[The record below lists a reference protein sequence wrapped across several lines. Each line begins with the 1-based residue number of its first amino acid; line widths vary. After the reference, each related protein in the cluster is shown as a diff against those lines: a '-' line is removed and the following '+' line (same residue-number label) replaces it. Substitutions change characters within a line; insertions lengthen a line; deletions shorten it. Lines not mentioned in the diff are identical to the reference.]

1 MIGVVE
7 RAAGEDPE
15 RDAACDRVGD
25 LGGVARG
32 DVEAAAGDR
41 GQRGREHRQRLDVHV
56 ESRAGKQAQFAREER
71 CEERFRRSGPEPNR
85 ARLRAHDGR
94 HPERQR
100 GPECRECAAAR
111 YLGANHITCEEGD
124 DA

>member
-1 MIGVVE
+1 M
-7 RAAGEDPE
+7 
-15 RDAACDRVGD
+15 AACDRVGD

-71 CEERFRRSGPEPNR
+71 CEATIPTFRVPSRIVRDCARTMAGIPN
-85 ARLRAHDGR
+85 GS
-94 HPERQR
+94 
-100 GPECRECAAAR
+100 AAPNAASAPRAR